1 MSFSLNALFSLSIGI
16 GAIISWVRYKKTD
29 PAFVPFMWLLTTGL
43 LNEIISISIMK
54 AGYSNALNYNLYT
67 LAESLLIT
75 WQFRRWGLFNPWRW
89 LYYSLQTLY
98 IAGWSLEWIM
108 NPAHRVYNS
117 YFIIVHSIIIVLM
130 SINLINRLLFS
141 VSRSL
146 GRNPVFLICMGMAVY
161 FTYAVLVEAFWVYGL
176 NQSPSFRLGIY
187 EILSYINLFTNLLF
201 GFASLWMPL
210 KPQYIMRS

>member
-1 MSFSLNALFSLSIGI
+1 M
-16 GAIISWVRYKKTD
+16 
-29 PAFVPFMWLLTTGL
+29 
-43 LNEIISISIMK
+43 
-54 AGYSNALNYNLYT
+54 
-67 LAESLLIT
+67 
-75 WQFRRWGLFNPWRW
+75 
-89 LYYSLQTLY
+89 Y

-187 EILSYINLFTNLLF
+187 EILSYINLFTNLFF